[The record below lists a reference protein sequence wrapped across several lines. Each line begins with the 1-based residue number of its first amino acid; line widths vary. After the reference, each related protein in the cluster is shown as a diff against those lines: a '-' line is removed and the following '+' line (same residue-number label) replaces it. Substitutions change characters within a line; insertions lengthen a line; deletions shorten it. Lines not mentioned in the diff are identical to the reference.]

1 MPAKVGYI
9 YDNSKKKVSFLQIRF
24 IQVPHSFH
32 YQDLL
37 FYEITLQR
45 IDIYLESMPSLFGN
59 AADGARALALEGLF
73 YLDVACCRQFVNL
86 HTQVACRCSR
96 LLLDIGKLGFVG
108 TDKQRHDGQSQL
120 GVQQWV

>member
-1 MPAKVGYI
+1 MITPRKR
-9 YDNSKKKVSFLQIRF
+9 VSFRQIRF
-24 IQVPHSFH
+24 FQVSHSLH

-37 FYEITLQR
+37 FDEITLQR

-73 YLDVACCRQFVNL
+73 YLDIACCRQFINL

-96 LLLDIGKLGFVG
+96 LLLDIGELGFVG

-120 GVQQWV
+120 SVQQWV

>member
-1 MPAKVGYI
+1 MSAKVGYI
-9 YDNSKKKVSFLQIRF
+9 YDNSKKKG
-24 IQVPHSFH
+24 
-32 YQDLL
+32 L
-37 FYEITLQR
+37 FSTDTVFSSLTSLHFQYILFDEITLQR

-96 LLLDIGKLGFVG
+96 LLLDIGELGFVG

-120 GVQQWV
+120 SVQQWV

>member
-1 MPAKVGYI
+1 MSAKVGYI

-24 IQVPHSFH
+24 IQVPHSLH

-96 LLLDIGKLGFVG
+96 LLLDIGELGFVG

>member
-1 MPAKVGYI
+1 MITP
-9 YDNSKKKVSFLQIRF
+9 KKRSLFYRYGLFKFHIRST
-24 IQVPHSFH
+24 IK
-32 YQDLL
+32 DLL

-96 LLLDIGKLGFVG
+96 LLLDIGELGFVG